1 MIDETYF
8 PFSMNSSEQ
17 GYQEEAFCQIF
28 NPVLEPLDINDE
40 INPDKVYFVNGKDD
54 FNKKNSNNNYEDFDQ
69 FYKKFAEIE
78 EENEVREDNNY
89 VYPNN
94 EKPSFCINLSQETIF
109 ASFENEILI
118 NVIITNE
125 NNSKFKRKKKIIEE
139 ENNTFPKPKSVKSK
153 LIDDNYYFPFTPPKG
168 IINGYNL
175 KSGDELNTS
184 KNCTQSLV
192 NCTEEEDEEKNLEE
206 NSECTEQA
214 NINKNSC
221 YDFKF
226 KTKKYCIMP
235 NGKRRRVKKKRKFKS
250 DDIRKKIKSR
260 FHKTLKNIIN
270 EKLKEAGSLKL
281 FDFLPQC
288 FVGNISKKCN
298 AQSFD
303 LTYKELFS
311 VNFIKEMSK
320 DKEFKNTPE
329 YRKFLKNKEA
339 LEYLEKNKEISKN
352 SGFDI
357 IKDKKYKDLLKLYFS
372 SWEFENSLVRLKQE
386 NEGNDY
392 IQEYIFRAQH
402 YVDFYCD
409 ENNSEEKNEVDSDDE
424 YRSVYLITIIY
435 ISLNH

>member
-8 PFSMNSSEQ
+8 PFSMNSSEK

-125 NNSKFKRKKKIIEE
+125 NNSKFKCKKKIIEE

-184 KNCTQSLV
+184 KNCTQSMV

-235 NGKRRRVKKKRKFKS
+235 NGKRRRVKKKRKYKS

-424 YRSVYLITIIY
+424 
-435 ISLNH
+435 